1 MSLDRHVVFFV
12 RPNQTHFL
20 FALCFLFVCLL
31 LVCFFNFSNFST
43 FLGAGGGGIVNRA
56 RAFEDLRK
64 LYGVGSIL
72 DPDDPQCCAD
82 EKATITYLAEVMKA
96 MPRTQG
102 EEGKE
107 RRRKSPEERREAID
121 PRKASSFLFD
131 VFYF

>member
-1 MSLDRHVVFFV
+1 MSFFSYDPTKLIFCLLCVF
-12 RPNQTHFL
+12 
-20 FALCFLFVCLL
+20 CLFVCCLFVFL
-31 LVCFFNFSNFST
+31 TFQTFQL
-43 FLGAGGGGIVNRA
+43 FLGRGGGGIVNRA